1 MHLTPSYQFGIEG
14 STEVT
19 ELYNWSMNHLPGPL
33 VLDAEGQDRPRF
45 FDDSAMDMETKKTV
59 VIGATEKPD
68 RYANRAAHSL
78 MRHGHPVELVG
89 LRPGT
94 INGQPIKTGQ
104 PELEQ
109 VDTVT
114 MYVGPRNQPAL
125 YDYIKRLK
133 PRRVIF
139 NPGTE
144 NTDFE
149 RQLRQAGIEPVEAC
163 TLVMLSVG
171 TY

>member
-1 MHLTPSYQFGIEG
+1 
-14 STEVT
+14 
-19 ELYNWSMNHLPGPL
+19 MNS
-33 VLDAEGQDRPRF
+33 Q
-45 FDDSAMDMETKKTV
+45 SKKTV
-59 VIGATEKPD
+59 IIGATENPD

-78 MRHGHPVELVG
+78 LRHGHEIELVG
-89 LRPGT
+89 LRS
-94 INGQPIKTGQ
+94 GQIDGHPIQTGQ
-104 PELEQ
+104 PDLSD

-114 MYVGPRNQPAL
+114 MYVGPQNQPIL
-125 YDYIKRLK
+125 YDYIKSLR

-144 NTDFE
+144 NPDFE
-149 RQLRQAGIEPVEAC
+149 RQLRTEGIEPIEGC